1 MLVAEGASCQ
11 WRFQH
16 SLWRGGA
23 RRWAVG
29 CYHPAFAMRHLF
41 LLQELVKRDFRG
53 RYAGSILGFVWS
65 FVQPLW
71 LLLLFTY
78 VFAVILQMKLEM
90 QATEN
95 FGIFLFAGLLPWM
108 AFQEGVMRGSTAIT
122 DNTELVKKLTFPSQ
136 ILVLAVV
143 LAAVLHEVIALAVF
157 VAVLAMAGELSLS
170 AVYWLPVALV
180 LQLAFT
186 LGLALLMA
194 SANVFFRDV
203 AQLLGMVLNGW
214 FYFTPIVYP
223 PSLVPEEYRF
233 LLDLNPFTPLVEL
246 YRWALL
252 GGAGPGLP
260 AGFWGLALSSV
271 GVLALGW
278 GLFRR
283 LRPAFVDEI

>member
-1 MLVAEGASCQ
+1 
-11 WRFQH
+11 
-16 SLWRGGA
+16 
-23 RRWAVG
+23 
-29 CYHPAFAMRHLF
+29 MRHLF
-41 LLQELVKRDFRG
+41 LLQELVKRDFQG

-71 LLLLFTY
+71 LLLLFSY
-78 VFAVILQMKLEM
+78 VFAVILKMKLDLE
-90 QATEN
+90 ATDN

-122 DNTELVKKLTFPSQ
+122 DNAQLVKKLTFPSQ
-136 ILVLAVV
+136 LLVLAVA

-157 VAVLAMAGELSLS
+157 LVVLAFLGELSFAGLP
-170 AVYWLPVALV
+170 WLLLAPP

-186 LGLALLMA
+186 LGLGLLLA

-203 AQLLGMVLNGW
+203 AQILGMVLNGW

-223 PSLVPEEYRF
+223 ASLVPEEYRV

-252 GGAGPGLP
+252 GGGGPGLP
-260 AGFWGLALSSV
+260 SGFWFLVVASSSV
-271 GVLALGW
+271 LVLGW
-278 GLFRR
+278 ALFRR